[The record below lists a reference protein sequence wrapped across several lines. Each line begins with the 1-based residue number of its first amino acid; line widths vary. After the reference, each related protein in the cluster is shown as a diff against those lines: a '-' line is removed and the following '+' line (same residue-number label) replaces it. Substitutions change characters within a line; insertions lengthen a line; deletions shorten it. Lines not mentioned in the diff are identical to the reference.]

1 MDECTTPQSAHS
13 HWQSKALS
21 KAQSEKGAF
30 HDNDQKSGVRG
41 EGRGVSDSY
50 GVRDAACP
58 ISTG

>member
-30 HDNDQKSGVRG
+30 HDNDQKSGARG
-41 EGRGVSDSY
+41 EGRGVSD
-50 GVRDAACP
+50 
-58 ISTG
+58 